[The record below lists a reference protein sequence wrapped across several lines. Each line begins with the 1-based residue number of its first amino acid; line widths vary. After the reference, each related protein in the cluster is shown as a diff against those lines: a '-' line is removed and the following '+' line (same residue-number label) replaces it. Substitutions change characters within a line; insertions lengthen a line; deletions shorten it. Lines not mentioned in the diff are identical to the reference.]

1 MLGDSDRDI
10 HKNIVG
16 FFRTAE
22 RRRPVDNMR
31 SAECQR
37 RIKRY
42 TTTVTHYIIHCVLPP
57 GCQPAVHSPF
67 GVVSF
72 SSKACLSIMNWSINT
87 DNHVLAPLPFSL
99 ICLQCDKVDFLQ
111 SGSARARCPR
121 TFVMHAVALC
131 SNSGCQCSLT
141 EKDQKIKPDVL
152 QIWAARTHRKS
163 CSIVSSSLSRA
174 CRISWTPL
182 NAANKEPLPFSKP
195 LL

>member
-16 FFRTAE
+16 FFRSAE

-42 TTTVTHYIIHCVLPP
+42 TTTVTHYINHCVLPP

-87 DNHVLAPLPFSL
+87 DNHVLAPQPFSL
-99 ICLQCDKVDFLQ
+99 ICLQRDKVDFLQ
-111 SGSARARCPR
+111 SGSARARCPK
-121 TFVMHAVALC
+121 TFEMNVVAMCCKL
-131 SNSGCQCSLT
+131 
-141 EKDQKIKPDVL
+141 E
-152 QIWAARTHRKS
+152 
-163 CSIVSSSLSRA
+163 LSA
-174 CRISWTPL
+174 L
-182 NAANKEPLPFSKP
+182 NARKRPKKQGLMCCKFGQPALTAIAAPSCHPAPPDHVENP
-195 LL
+195 